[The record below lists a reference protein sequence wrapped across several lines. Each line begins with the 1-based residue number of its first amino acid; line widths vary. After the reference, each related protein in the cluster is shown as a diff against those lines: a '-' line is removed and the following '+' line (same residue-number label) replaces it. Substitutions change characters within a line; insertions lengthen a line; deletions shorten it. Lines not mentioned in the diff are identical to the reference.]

1 MDKEQAE
8 RIAEKERSTIV
19 LITYIAYVDQET
31 LKKLKM

>member
-1 MDKEQAE
+1 MDKEQSE
-8 RIAEKERSTIV
+8 LVAEKERSTIG